1 MSERGVKET
10 KEVLAFVFSMTNAI
24 KVSLADGDFDF
35 WDAKN
40 FVEPLK
46 KIAPAVENIEEVL
59 PELEDLSLDEV
70 IELTQINSGLFIL
83 LVYDGN
89 HLLSSKKVI
98 INR

>member
-46 KIAPAVENIEEVL
+46 KIGASMEENCITTFTSMPKDRQVHGHT
-59 PELEDLSLDEV
+59 SAR
-70 IELTQINSGLFIL
+70 N
-83 LVYDGN
+83 
-89 HLLSSKKVI
+89 
-98 INR
+98 